1 MKSSSVLAGI
11 SVSRSAPVEG
21 TVLGCAD
28 FLALSK
34 YNGFGA
40 GVGVFVRFL
49 RYIGAAFVLVGL
61 VAYRPGPPGAFKRPE
76 RFPAVNRIL
85 LCGGNCI
92 CAQDA

>member
-1 MKSSSVLAGI
+1 VRLESEKNVGLRA
-11 SVSRSAPVEG
+11 EG

-49 RYIGAAFVLVGL
+49 RYIGATFVLVGL
-61 VAYRPGPPGAFKRPE
+61 VAYRPGPPGAF
-76 RFPAVNRIL
+76 N
-85 LCGGNCI
+85 
-92 CAQDA
+92 